1 MSEMERSLREIIKVS
16 SLRAM
21 HVLTQDREN
30 SLLYGKQLEELIND
44 FLIKYNK
51 KEI

>member
-1 MSEMERSLREIIKVS
+1 MSEMECSLREIIKVS

-30 SLLYGKQLEELIND
+30 SLIND